1 MTSGWLQSNPWARLR
16 TALLVAAWFALL
28 AGTARAGHY
37 AVIRWL
43 TDAFQWTGDHVM
55 WMAPLAHMVIFAVAA
70 VPLAALAALVPRLVS
85 ARLVV
90 GLFATVAAF
99 SFLLLFPRLHHLAS
113 LALAIGAGLR
123 LSGWVV
129 RQPAR
134 ARTLAWRSGGAFAA
148 ASGVLASVALLGEW
162 RWEQRAVASLT
173 PPANGAPNVLLLIL
187 DTVRSSSMHLYGLP
201 RPNTP
206 HIERVAA
213 DGVVFERA
221 VATTS
226 WTLPTHVTLLSG
238 RYPTE
243 FAADWLAPM
252 DDSVPHLA
260 EVLSRRG
267 YATGAFV
274 ANLNYTT
281 RETGLARGFAHWRD
295 YRRTARELL
304 LSSSLLQS
312 DLVRDLRAA
321 AIARKPMDALRA
333 LARFRWSSSDRY
345 LAHDRKPADV
355 VVDEFLAWERGVS
368 GRPWFAM
375 LNFFDAH
382 APYKPRAPFDTM
394 FAAGG
399 PAAAYEGAIATI
411 DRELGRAF
419 ETLRARGAYERTI
432 VVVTSDHGELFGEH
446 GMWEHGDHLYLPLLH
461 VPLVIQAPAGLPAGI
476 RVPYTVSLRD
486 VPATL
491 LDLAGLAAEATPIAG
506 VSLRRLANATSST
519 ERSPAAASL
528 TLHSPG
534 SGATPPALR
543 YASLVDDSLQL
554 IIDEAGTGSL
564 YDLRTDPDQARD
576 ILAGDEGDLRAARMR
591 QRLMTILGR
600 SDLARRSS
608 P

>member
-1 MTSGWLQSNPWARLR
+1 MTPAWLPSTAWLR
-16 TALLVAAWFALL
+16 SRTVLLAAAWFALL

-37 AVIRWL
+37 AVMRWL

-55 WMAPLAHMVIFAVAA
+55 WMAPLAHVMIFAVPA
-70 VPLAALAALVPRLVS
+70 VLLAALAAFVPRLVP

-90 GLFATVAAF
+90 GLFATAAAF

-113 LALAIGAGLR
+113 LALAIGVSLR
-123 LSGWVV
+123 LTAWVV
-129 RQPAR
+129 RNPAR
-134 ARTLAWRSGGAFAA
+134 ARQLAWWSGGGLAA
-148 ASGVLASVALLGEW
+148 ASGVLASLALLGESASE
-162 RWEQRAVASLT
+162 RRAMAALP
-173 PPANGAPNVLLLIL
+173 PPAEGAPNILLLIL

-206 HIERVAA
+206 HIERLAA

-238 RYPTE
+238 RYPTG

-267 YATGAFV
+267 FATGAFV

-281 RETGLARGFAHWRD
+281 RETGLARGFARWRD
-295 YRRTARELL
+295 YRRTTRELL

-321 AIARKPMDALRA
+321 AIARNPLEALKA

-345 LAHDRKPADV
+345 LGHDRKPADV
-355 VVDEFLAWERGVS
+355 VVDEFLAWEGGVD

-382 APYKPRAPFDTM
+382 APYKPLPPFDTM

-399 PAAAYEGAIATI
+399 PTAAYEGAIATI
-411 DRELGRAF
+411 DRELGRLF
-419 ETLRARGAYERTI
+419 DTLRARGAYDRTI

-446 GMWEHGDHLYLPLLH
+446 AMWEHGDHLYLPLLH
-461 VPLVIQAPAGLPAGI
+461 VPLVIRAPGGLPGGV
-476 RVPYTVSLRD
+476 RVPFTVSLRD

-491 LDLAGLAAEATPIAG
+491 LDLAGVAREATPIAG
-506 VSLRRLANATSST
+506 ISLRRLANGTGST
-519 ERSPAAASL
+519 ERSAAAASL
-528 TLHSPG
+528 TRNSPRR
-534 SGATPPALR
+534 SATPPALR
-543 YASLVDDSLQL
+543 YVSLVDDSLQL
-554 IIDEAGTGSL
+554 IIDGRGTGSL

-576 ILAGDEGDLRAARMR
+576 LLAGDDGAPHAARMR